1 MFDYPTSCSVLV
13 PKAVW
18 DDSISSRPSGS
29 ILTHIQNR
37 KHFDELEASKVVRD
51 IAQALDF
58 LHTKGRSHMST
69 AILPESKQK
78 I

>member
-1 MFDYPTSCSVLV
+1 MFNVCFPYSLLNDLFLLL
-13 PKAVW
+13 
-18 DDSISSRPSGS
+18 GS

-58 LHTKGRSHMST
+58 LHTKGKLT
-69 AILPESKQK
+69 
-78 I
+78 